1 MAQKIDMSGN
11 DLVIG
16 DLYVGASTAG
26 GQGTFLDFNAA
37 GGFILPAGTATNAP
51 LTFTSGTNLTTA
63 AAGAQEFDGKVFYS
77 TSAASSRQLNLT
89 EQRLT
94 MIADADLVDA
104 TIASNT
110 ALFAA
115 TGAATGAITL
125 VAGTAYQFDQFVW
138 VTNTGTTSHT
148 WGLVYGGT
156 ATLTRIAYLAQAT
169 TNTGAA
175 LTAVSQ
181 IPSVVATSTVIT
193 AASTSAT
200 ENVLV
205 KVSGIVTVNAAGT
218 FIPSIIASARPGAS
232 GTPGVTIKA
241 GSNFR
246 IAPIGAAANIVI
258 GNWS

>member
-1 MAQKIDMSGN
+1 MAQRLDLSGN
-11 DLVIG
+11 DVVLGNIYG
-16 DLYVGASTAG
+16 GASTAG
-26 GQGTFLDFNAA
+26 AA
-37 GGFILPAGTATNAP
+37 GTLLTLTGGAVALPAGTATQAP
-51 LTFTSGTNLTTA
+51 MTFTSGTNLTTA
-63 AAGAQEFDGKVFYS
+63 AAGASEFDGKVFYD
-77 TSAASSRQLNLT
+77 TGVASARQLRLD

-115 TGAATGAITL
+115 TGAATGAVTL
-125 VAGTAYQFDQFVW
+125 QATTAYQFEQFVW

-156 ATLTRIAYLAQAT
+156 ATLTRIAYLATAT
-169 TNTGAA
+169 TNTGAV
-175 LTAVSQ
+175 LTAASM

-205 KVSGIVTVNAAGT
+205 KVSGIVTINAAGT

-241 GSNFR
+241 GSHFR
-246 IAPIGAAANIVI
+246 ITPLGAAANIVI

>member
-1 MAQKIDMSGN
+1 MAQKIDFSGN

-16 DLYVGASTAG
+16 NLYGGASTAG
-26 GQGTFLDFNAA
+26 ATGTLINLA
-37 GGFILPAGTATNAP
+37 GGDIVLPAGTTTTAL
-51 LTFTSGTNLTTA
+51 LTFTSGTNLTTP
-63 AAGAQEFDGKVFYS
+63 AAGSMEFDGKVFYQ
-77 TSAASSRQLNLT
+77 TAVANTRQLNLA

-94 MIADADLVDA
+94 MTADADLVDA

-115 TGAATGAITL
+115 TGAATGAVTL
-125 VAGTAYQFDQFVW
+125 VAGTAYQFEEFVW

-148 WGLVYGGT
+148 WAVLFGGT
-156 ATLTRIAYLAQAT
+156 ATFTRIAYLAQAT
-169 TNTGAA
+169 TSTGAA

-181 IPSVVATSTVIT
+181 IPAAVATAITVT

-200 ENVLV
+200 ENVV
-205 KVSGIVTVNAAGT
+205 IKRSGIMTVNVGGT
-218 FIPSIIASARPGAS
+218 VIPQIIASARPGAS

-241 GSNFR
+241 GSHFR
-246 IAPIGAAANIVI
+246 IYPIGAAANIVI

>member
-1 MAQKIDMSGN
+1 MAQKYDLSGN
-11 DLVIG
+11 DLVLG
-16 DLYVGASTAG
+16 NLYAGASTAG
-26 GQGTFLDFNAA
+26 SAGTLINLA
-37 GGFILPAGTATNAP
+37 GGDIVLPAGTATTAP
-51 LTFTSGTNLTTA
+51 LTYTSGTNLTTA
-63 AAGAQEFDGKVFYS
+63 AAGASEFDGKVFYD
-77 TSAASSRQLNLT
+77 TAVASARQLRLD
-89 EQRLT
+89 EQRIT

-115 TGAATGAITL
+115 TGAATGAISL
-125 VAGTAYQFDQFVW
+125 VAGTAYQFEQFVW

-148 WGLVYGGT
+148 WGLVYGGA

-169 TNTGAA
+169 TATGAV
-175 LTAVSQ
+175 LTAASQ

-218 FIPSIIASARPGAS
+218 FIPSIIASARPGQT

-241 GSNFR
+241 GSYFR
-246 IAPIGAAANIVI
+246 ITPIGAAANIVI